1 MVNYRRNMIAG
12 GTYFFTAT
20 LLNRRSSLLLEHISF
35 LKNSVQEVKSR
46 YPFQLKAYVI
56 LPDHCHMIWTLPNG
70 DSDYSTRI
78 KQIKASFSK
87 QIACS
92 GVTINKTRHNEYR
105 LWQRR
110 FWEHTIRDDNDL
122 EQHINYI
129 HYNPIKHGYVEHL
142 KDWPYSSFHHFVQ
155 TGRLPED
162 WSVSTKPESSKLNFG
177 E

>member
-1 MVNYRRNMIAG
+1 VISG
-12 GTYFFTAT
+12 GTFFFTVT
-20 LLNRRSSLLLEHISF
+20 LKNRRSSLLVNYISY
-35 LKNSVQEVKSR
+35 LKTAVQVVKKR
-46 YPFQLKAYVI
+46 HPFQLNAYVI
-56 LPDHCHMIWTLPNG
+56 LPDHCHMIWTLPFG
-70 DSDYSTRI
+70 DSDYSTRM

-87 QIACS
+87 QVVRS
-92 GVTINKTRHNEYR
+92 GVTVNKTKHNEYQ

-129 HYNPIKHGYVEHL
+129 HYNPMKHGYVERL

-162 WSVSTKPESSKLNFG
+162 WCASTKIVSSNLHFG